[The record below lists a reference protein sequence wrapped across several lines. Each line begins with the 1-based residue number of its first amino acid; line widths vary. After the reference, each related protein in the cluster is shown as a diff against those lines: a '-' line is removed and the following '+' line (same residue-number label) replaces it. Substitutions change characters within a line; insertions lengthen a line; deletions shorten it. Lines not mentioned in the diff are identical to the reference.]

1 MKLFE
6 CDLNFF
12 VAFKVF
18 LSRDYL
24 NNRVFLS
31 INYRLIL
38 APRKFYVVKTKKYF
52 PDNML
57 VLRTNIK
64 FLRDNYQTDSFE
76 T

>member
-6 CDLNFF
+6 CGLNFF

-52 PDNML
+52 PENML
-57 VLRTNIK
+57 VLRINIK